1 MYFCFHI
8 HVLESFKFLESFR
21 IILSLFSHL
30 LEENKLV
37 QCNKSLAFSI
47 KSINLIQKYPHII
60 ESFACILEIF
70 VVIRLLPTN
79 FLFLLEYFQLQT
91 YQSILHYHHLHKKL
105 SDEFLL
111 IFNPQDLLSFILGK
125 LIVE

>member
-79 FLFLLEYFQLQT
+79 FLVSFGIFST
-91 YQSILHYHHLHKKL
+91 PNL
-105 SDEFLL
+105 SKY
-111 IFNPQDLLSFILGK
+111 ITLSPFT
-125 LIVE
+125 